1 MNCRKCGFE
10 ISSPDAQFCPS
21 CGEPLYQ
28 PKYNNEPRNA
38 AFPHDISSVWPEWE
52 LEKRIG
58 KGSYGVVYKA
68 VRRDSGIESHAAIKI
83 VSIPT
88 DEAELDSL
96 LSELTVENSKKYLKD
111 VVDEFVGEIRLM
123 ESLKGTPNI
132 VNVED
137 YKVVEK
143 TDQIGWDIYIR
154 MELLTPF
161 NDYCKSHTL
170 NEEEVLRLGADICT
184 ALEICGKRS
193 IIHRDIKPENIFMHD
208 IGYFKLGDFG
218 IARKLENMSAGL
230 SQKGTYNYMAP
241 EVARGNSYDA
251 RVDIYSLGVV
261 LYRLLNNNMLPFI
274 TNEAQLRSPNARRMA
289 VERRI
294 NGEMIPPPC
303 NASPETVNVVMKA
316 CSPNPNERFS
326 SPQEMKMALN
336 NASKLLVSG
345 GMSSGFADPPIIID
359 YSGSVTGKTAGTDNG
374 IPPYGGISGGF
385 NGMTNDTGN
394 DRRSNMDL
402 SGSFNG
408 KTNGTD
414 NDIPSPIDLS
424 GSFNRGYQNGSMG
437 TNDASGRITVD
448 MTDDITVRV
457 NHKGSGNIANG
468 SMGGGVPSGNINQN
482 PVVPNIND
490 EPPPEINTS
499 QTNKIVEKPEKK
511 KGKKGII
518 AVIAVI
524 AALLVFGG
532 GILLFILLGNGGN
545 EEETTTQEIT
555 TEEESTT
562 EEVITE
568 EEISTEEETTAI
580 ETTTSAP
587 VFVPPVTQRY
597 PTTTRAPYVPPV
609 SDGQTEPPPPV
620 IEVPSIDWS
629 GIED

>member
-132 VNVED
+132 VSVED

-374 IPPYGGISGGF
+374 IPPYGGISG
-385 NGMTNDTGN
+385 
-394 DRRSNMDL
+394 
-402 SGSFNG
+402 SFNG

-424 GSFNRGYQNGSMG
+424 GSFNGGYQNGSMG

-482 PVVPNIND
+482 PVKPVIND
-490 EPPPEINTS
+490 EPPPEILNNNTS

-518 AVIAVI
+518 AVFAVI

-562 EEVITE
+562 EEVVTE
-568 EEISTEEETTAI
+568 EENSTEEETTAI

-587 VFVPPVTQRY
+587 VYVPPVTQRY